1 MSPTTPALLPNYFQ
15 SPADMDVERQQPE
28 ATQRAANANVDHK
41 PNPHDHTHDDP
52 PLFDG
57 PSSETEEMLPLYTES
72 HIQREADGS
81 IKPPDAKATPD
92 QVRDFIVE
100 LLTTKRSLHIDH
112 ARRVAAKWTMGN
124 GQEMLSYP
132 PSMYR
137 DIFGFEDGWIV
148 YKEIHTVLHKSGATS
163 RKSSAICAV
172 AFFPPW
178 FLLAG
183 LIIGLTTWW
192 ILGVVMIGLAWGILV
207 TMFSDVHESS
217 KERHEAAEAANAAR
231 AEERLLAAFDT
242 RPTPPV
248 ALFGFTLLWILVTAS
263 LFAFSP
269 TGSTSQVVSI
279 FMGMFSLVL
288 VVPCIVFGVTSFQS
302 TETVIQNRLQCQ
314 YNRVGAPNQAH

>member
-1 MSPTTPALLPNYFQ
+1 
-15 SPADMDVERQQPE
+15 MDVERQQPE

-163 RKSSAICAV
+163 RKSSA
-172 AFFPPW
+172 
-178 FLLAG
+178 
-183 LIIGLTTWW
+183 
-192 ILGVVMIGLAWGILV
+192 M
-207 TMFSDVHESS
+207 
-217 KERHEAAEAANAAR
+217 
-231 AEERLLAAFDT
+231 
-242 RPTPPV
+242 